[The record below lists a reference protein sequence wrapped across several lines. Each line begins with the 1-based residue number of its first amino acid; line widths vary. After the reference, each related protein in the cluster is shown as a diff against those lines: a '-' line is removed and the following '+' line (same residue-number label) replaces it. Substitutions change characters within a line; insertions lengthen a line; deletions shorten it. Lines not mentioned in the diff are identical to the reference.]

1 VRKDLGISSNI
12 IQMVV
17 NGMYLSQNCPMFLCD
32 NCDYIC
38 NNKRDFKKHLS
49 TRKHQNGSK
58 MVVNGS
64 KMSQMSPLLITEQIS
79 KKYVCKCGKA
89 YIWESGYYRHKKSCL
104 VDVEAEQSVVNHN
117 EVHVNKALD
126 KDIDKELL
134 IKMLLKNQDVME
146 KMIELMPQIGNYSHN
161 TNSNNTTNNQFNIQM
176 FLNEHCKNAMNLTD
190 FIDSLPITAD
200 TYDSTIEN
208 GLTKT
213 LTNMITNGL
222 SQLDILERPIHCTDA
237 TRKTLYV
244 KEANNWEK
252 DTELLR
258 ILLGI
263 KTLARKQWMMINK
276 WQDANEGWETE
287 DYIQTK
293 LTTLISHS
301 MTNIES
307 DEKET
312 SKIVRAISKNVFLD
326 NETKQQYLK

>member
-1 VRKDLGISSNI
+1 MTDIFIHKIPKEYVCKLCHYTTGSKKDYG
-12 IQMVV
+12 
-17 NGMYLSQNCPMFLCD
+17 
-32 NCDYIC
+32 
-38 NNKRDFKKHLS
+38 KHIL
-49 TRKHQNGSK
+49 TLKHQNASVILTK
-58 MVVNGS
+58 NPQNP
-64 KMSQMSPLLITEQIS
+64 KKTQNIEPIS
-79 KKYVCKCGKA
+79 NQFECKCGNIYKHRQSLHKHR
-89 YIWESGYYRHKKSCL
+89 ITCGSFSGPNSI
-104 VDVEAEQSVVNHN
+104 
-117 EVHVNKALD
+117 
-126 KDIDKELL
+126 IDKTDMTQKLLEL
-134 IKMLLKNQDVME
+134 IMSKNQE
-146 KMIELMPQIGNYSHN
+146 FITELVSNL
-161 TNSNNTTNNQFNIQM
+161 TNSNQNVVNKLMEIIPNIGSGNNNNNSFNTQNFNIQM

-244 KEANNWEK
+244 KEDNNWEK
-252 DTELLR
+252 DTELIR
-258 ILLGI
+258 MLLGI
-263 KTLARKQWMMINK
+263 KTLARKQRMMINK
-276 WQDANEGWETE
+276 WQDANEGWETD

-312 SKIVRAISKNVFLD
+312 NKIIRAVSKNVYLD
-326 NETKQQYLK
+326 NEEKNKYLC